1 MIGRFNFTDFSDAG
15 KIEFAVPITYN
26 KIPGQPDPA
35 EYAVRGKAGSAELNL
50 DFFNDLRSG
59 LDDSYAAR
67 QALET
72 GLGTFANGPPV
83 SSAKSSPSSS
93 SANQAFS
100 FLSNNPVETGVD
112 LNPDP
117 GEETVNVQGST
128 GEATVPLEDFEQLL
142 GKLEGSKMRQQRQK
156 SVEGRRDIYSQ
167 GLASMMGNF

>member
-1 MIGRFNFTDFSDAG
+1 MSSRFNFTDFSDAG
-15 KIEFAVPITYN
+15 KIEFAAPITYN

-35 EYAVRGKAGSAELNL
+35 EYAVRGKAGSAEL
-50 DFFNDLRSG
+50 DLSDEG
-59 LDDSYAAR
+59 LKNIYT
-67 QALET
+67 Q
-72 GLGTFANGPPV
+72 LGTFVDGPPV
-83 SSAKSSPSSS
+83 SSAKSSPSSTS
-93 SANQAFS
+93 SNQAFS

-142 GKLEGSKMRQQRQK
+142 SKLEGSKMRQQRQK
-156 SVEGRRDIYSQ
+156 SVEGRRDIYAE